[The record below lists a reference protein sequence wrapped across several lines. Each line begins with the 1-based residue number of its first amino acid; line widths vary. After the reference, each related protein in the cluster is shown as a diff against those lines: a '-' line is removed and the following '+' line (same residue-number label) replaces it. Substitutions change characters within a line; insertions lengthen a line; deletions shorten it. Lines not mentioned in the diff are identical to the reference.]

1 MDIQLSLSLIT
12 FLGNGR
18 DNLQKKKH
26 GDFGLRLITLV
37 IKIIFRREIKSF
49 RE

>member
-18 DNLQKKKH
+18 DNLQKKH
-26 GDFGLRLITLV
+26 GDFGLRLITLE